1 MNGIQI
7 DVNRVL
13 QILGMKEIEMQLL
26 RERIAELEA
35 QLNEKSQKP
44 IE

>member
-1 MNGIQI
+1 MNVIQI
-7 DVNRVL
+7 NVNRVL

-35 QLNEKSQKP
+35 QLNEKQQKP
-44 IE
+44 TE

>member
-35 QLNEKSQKP
+35 QINEKPQKP

>member
-7 DVNRVL
+7 EVNRVL

-35 QLNEKSQKP
+35 QLNEKQQKP

>member
-7 DVNRVL
+7 EINRVL

-35 QLNEKSQKP
+35 QLNEKQQKP

>member
-35 QLNEKSQKP
+35 QLNEKQQKP

>member
-35 QLNEKSQKP
+35 QLNEKQQKP
-44 IE
+44 TE